1 MSSTGDRG
9 RFSLEL
15 SAAQWLAVII
25 IVGLPHIAV
34 QYALNE
40 GNRSAQRVRYS
51 IDVRTYAREMAVSLR
66 DAESAAY
73 AIVLGAQIP
82 DIHLGF
88 ERARVS
94 YEQSYAQM
102 RSTVVL
108 DPEKSA
114 RLELIAPLARA
125 SLAYLSQAV
134 EFSGRGQSA
143 RALQAL
149 TESATRQYPVTEIT
163 NFLQDEALQLKR
175 IQDRDDEARIIVRW
189 VSVAAA
195 FLQLGLLGWFLYA
208 RTRQNADFQLE
219 TQARH
224 RAEERQRADERAGQ
238 MLRSMRDPMAV
249 LDGDLRIVNFN
260 PAFAVAYGSNPAVL
274 TPLQDIGEGSWA
286 DLGLLQRLRDVH
298 QYDRELRD
306 MEIEQKQG
314 NSPARIVLISAQS
327 LPQAGDGARTIM
339 LSVADIT
346 ARRRDE
352 QEVRRLNLRLRLQIE
367 EALEANRELESFS
380 RSVAHDLRAPLRHVA
395 GFAERLAP
403 LVSTN
408 LDDKAHQYINIILR
422 SIARM
427 AEMIDALLAY
437 AQMGRTAINRA
448 TVDMN
453 LLCME
458 AQAVAKSGAS
468 GATISWNIGR
478 LPPASGD
485 ATLLRAVWQNLL
497 SNAVKFSAKRET
509 PKIDIGALLEHDAS
523 PCVYFVRDNGIGF
536 DMAYTNKLFGLFQR
550 LHSDN
555 QFPGTGIGLA
565 NVRRIVERH
574 GGRVWA
580 ESAADQGATF
590 FFTLEPESTDNTSH
604 RSTLQ

>member
-1 MSSTGDRG
+1 MSSTRDRG

-15 SAAQWLAVII
+15 SAAQWLAAII
-25 IVGLPHIAV
+25 IVALPHVAV
-34 QYALNE
+34 QYAVNA
-40 GNRSAQRVRYS
+40 GIRSAQHVRYS

-73 AIVLGAQIP
+73 AIVLGAPIA

-125 SLAYLSQAV
+125 RLAYLSQAV
-134 EFSGRGQSA
+134 EFSGRGESA

-149 TESATRQYPVTEIT
+149 TESSTRQFPVNEIK
-163 NFLQDEALQLKR
+163 NFLNEDRLQLIH
-175 IQDRDDEARIIVRW
+175 IQARDDEARIIVRW
-189 VSVAAA
+189 VGVAAA
-195 FLQLGLLGWFLYA
+195 SLQLGLLGWFLYA

-260 PAFAVAYGSNPAVL
+260 PAFAVTYGSNPELL
-274 TPLQDIGEGSWA
+274 TPLQEVGEGSWG

-306 MEIEQKQG
+306 LEIEQKQG
-314 NSPARIVLISAQS
+314 NSAARIVLISAQS

-352 QEVRRLNLRLRLQIE
+352 QEVRRLNLRLRLQIA

-403 LVSTN
+403 LVSSN
-408 LDDKAHQYINIILR
+408 RDDKAHQYINIILR

-437 AQMGRTAINRA
+437 AQLGRAAINRA
-448 TVDMN
+448 TVDMS
-453 LLCME
+453 LLCRD
-458 AQAVAKSGAS
+458 AQAVAKSGSSA
-468 GATISWNIGR
+468 ATIIWNIGA

-485 ATLLRAVWQNLL
+485 ATLLRLVWQNLL
-497 SNAVKFSAKRET
+497 SNAVKFSSRQET
-509 PKIDIGALLEHDAS
+509 PKIDIGAQHQHDAS
-523 PCVYFVRDNGIGF
+523 PCVYFVRDNGVGF
-536 DMAYTNKLFGLFQR
+536 DMAHTNKLFGLFQR
-550 LHSDN
+550 LHSDD
-555 QFPGTGIGLA
+555 QFPGTGVGLA

-574 GGRVWA
+574 GGRVWT
-580 ESAADQGATF
+580 ESAPDQGATF
-590 FFTLEPESTDNTSH
+590 FFTLEPESTDNSSY
-604 RSTLQ
+604 RSIVP